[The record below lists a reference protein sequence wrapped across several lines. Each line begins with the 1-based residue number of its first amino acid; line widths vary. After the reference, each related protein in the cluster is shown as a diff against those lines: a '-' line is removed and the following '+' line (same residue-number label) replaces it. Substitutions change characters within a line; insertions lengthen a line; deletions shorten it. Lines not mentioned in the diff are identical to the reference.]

1 MSIFPRSIRSAFIN
15 LSLGLAAA
23 LTLTVAG
30 FSQAH
35 AQDMLIQGGTV
46 ITITNGDLENTDVLI
61 RDGKIAEIGQN
72 LTAPEG
78 FRVIDATGKF
88 VMPGILDDH
97 SHMGVDRGINEG
109 SRSVVPEVS
118 IADVIEHDDP
128 AFFTALAGGITTI
141 HTMHGSANS
150 IGGQNEVIKL
160 KYGRP
165 WEDLV
170 IEEAPITL
178 KLALGENVR
187 RSSSSNPT
195 RYPRSRS
202 GVAEVMRESFQKAVN
217 YKNAWAKYETD
228 MAAWNR
234 ANRRSR
240 GLAPLPPKRDLGMEA
255 LVGALEGTT
264 ILRVHGYRADEM
276 MMMMEVAE
284 EFGIPP
290 GVFEHAL
297 DAYKI
302 APEMAEYGWATSVF
316 ADSWGYKIEAYEAIP
331 YKMIIHYENG
341 VRTSINSDSAER
353 VRRLYQEAARGVRFG
368 GVPENEALKM
378 ITINAALNLGID
390 HLVGSIEV
398 GKDGDIAIFSHYPL
412 YAPTRVEM
420 TIIEGEI
427 FFDRSETDIAAD
439 WVLDPDSEE
448 EGGR

>member
-1 MSIFPRSIRSAFIN
+1 MTATRDLRRPGVSVLLMA
-15 LSLGLAAA
+15 LLAV
-23 LTLTVAG
+23 VAC
-30 FSQAH
+30 ATPIA
-35 AQDMLIQGGTV
+35 AQDLLIQGGTV
-46 ITITNGDLENTDVLI
+46 LTITNGDLADTDVLI

-72 LTAPEG
+72 LEAPEG
-78 FRVIDATGKF
+78 IRVIDASGRF
-88 VMPGILDDH
+88 VLPGLLDDH

-118 IADVIEHDDP
+118 IADVIRHDDP

-150 IGGQNEVIKL
+150 IGGQNETIKL
-160 KYGRP
+160 KWGRP

-170 IEEAPITL
+170 IQDAPITL

-187 RSSSSNPT
+187 RSRVDNPT

-202 GVAEVMRESFQKAVN
+202 GVAEVMRESFRKAQN
-217 YKNAWAKYETD
+217 YLNAWETYEAEK
-228 MAAWNR
+228 AAWDR
-234 ANRRSR
+234 ANRRRR
-240 GLAPLPPKRDLGMEA
+240 GPEPLPPKRDLQLEVLA
-255 LVGALEGTT
+255 GALDGTT

-276 MMMMEVAE
+276 AMMMEVAN
-284 EFGIPP
+284 EFGIPG

-297 DAYKI
+297 DGYKI
-302 APEMAEYGWATSVF
+302 APELAANGWATSVF

-331 YKMIIHYENG
+331 YKMLIHYENG

-353 VRRLYQEAARGVRFG
+353 VRRLYQEAARGVKYG
-368 GVPENEALKM
+368 GVPENECLKM

-390 HLVGSIEV
+390 HRVGSIEV

-412 YAPTRVEM
+412 HTPARVEM

-439 WVLDPDSEE
+439 WVLETESKEE
-448 EGGR
+448 KQ

>member
-1 MSIFPRSIRSAFIN
+1 MMTSVRYLMRP
-15 LSLGLAAA
+15 
-23 LTLTVAG
+23 TLTALVLALCATVAW
-30 FSQAH
+30 STPAS
-35 AQDMLIQGGTV
+35 AQDLLIRGGTV
-46 ITITNGDLENTDVLI
+46 ITITNGDLPDTDVLI
-61 RDGKIAEIGQN
+61 RDGKVAEIGQS
-72 LTAPEG
+72 LEAPEG
-78 FRVIDATGKF
+78 FRIIDAQGRF

-118 IADVIEHDDP
+118 IADVIRHDDP

-150 IGGQNEVIKL
+150 IGGENETIKL
-160 KYGRP
+160 KWGRP

-170 IEEAPITL
+170 IEEAPRTL

-187 RSSSSNPT
+187 RSRSDDPT

-202 GVAEVMRESFQKAVN
+202 GVAEVMRESFRRAQD
-217 YKNAWAKYETD
+217 YLDAWDDYRVEQE
-228 MAAWNR
+228 AWDR
-234 ANRRSR
+234 MNRRRR
-240 GLAPLPPKRDLGMEA
+240 GLAPLPPKRDLQLESLARA
-255 LVGALEGTT
+255 LNGTS
-264 ILRVHGYRADEM
+264 ILRVHAYRADEM
-276 MMMMEVAE
+276 AMIMEVAK

-302 APEMAEYGWATSVF
+302 APELARNGWATSVF

-331 YKMIIHYENG
+331 YKMLIHYEHG

-353 VRRLYQEAARGVRFG
+353 VRRLYQEAARGVKYG
-368 GVPENEALKM
+368 GIPENECLKM
-378 ITINAALNLGID
+378 ITINAAMNLGIE

-412 YAPTRVEM
+412 RTPARVEM

-427 FFDRSETDIAAD
+427 YFDRSETDTAAT
-439 WVLDPDSEE
+439 WVIDPDSGEE
-448 EGGR
+448 RS